1 MANAMLDAWQEDG
14 AYRRVE
20 LSRCGSESDGG
31 RVQRYFA
38 HERTIGPRWAISARW
53 VLCAVAALFRS
64 GETLEAEILIFHH
77 QLNVVWRKREL
88 YWFWNRPGNRWT
100 PVDILRFDFQNR
112 FNKFKDLRRN
122 SIFYH

>member
-1 MANAMLDAWQEDG
+1 MA
-14 AYRRVE
+14 
-20 LSRCGSESDGG
+20 G

-112 FNKFKDLRRN
+112 FNKFKDLRRS

>member
-1 MANAMLDAWQEDG
+1 MA
-14 AYRRVE
+14 
-20 LSRCGSESDGG
+20 G

>member
-1 MANAMLDAWQEDG
+1 VGD
-14 AYRRVE
+14 
-20 LSRCGSESDGG
+20 
-31 RVQRYFA
+31 
-38 HERTIGPRWAISARW
+38 
-53 VLCAVAALFRS
+53 LCALGLVCCSRAIPV
-64 GETLEAEILIFHH
+64 GETLEAEILIFQH
-77 QLNVVWRKREL
+77 QLNAVWRKREL